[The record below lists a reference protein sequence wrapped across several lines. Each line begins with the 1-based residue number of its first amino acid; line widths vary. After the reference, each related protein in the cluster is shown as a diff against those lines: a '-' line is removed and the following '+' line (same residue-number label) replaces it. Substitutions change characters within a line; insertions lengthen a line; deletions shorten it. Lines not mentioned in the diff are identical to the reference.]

1 MEKIDFEFIKNRD
14 VGELIQDYLSL
25 FKKIFRHFNRCIFK
39 FILPFLAIFLVL
51 FFFASSLGVDIF
63 YSKDWRTSSVVIIMI
78 LVVMLVA
85 IFYFTFIPTFGLEYM
100 FLLKEKENTDF
111 NGKEV
116 WQRVKRHM
124 GKYIVFFLASIVV
137 MLILAIPLALAA
149 LIFTFIPIAG
159 QIAFGIA
166 MACVLLVFV
175 CGLFLYLEDRETVF
189 DSFLA
194 AFRLLRK
201 KLLAYG
207 LTAYIFRLL
216 VGISLLLITIIPSA
230 ILGVIAYNTIGF
242 NEQILISFGGKIMIS
257 ILGTLVIL
265 FSTISSIYTMTFYT
279 LIYFSSLEA
288 TNKEGSI
295 AQLDQIGLTHD
306 EDN

>member
-1 MEKIDFEFIKNRD
+1 MEKIDFEFIKSRGI
-14 VGELIQDYLSL
+14 GELIQDYLSL
-25 FKKIFRHFNRCIFK
+25 FKKIFRHFNSCIFK
-39 FILPFLAIFLVL
+39 FILPFLAVFLVL

-78 LVVMLVA
+78 LVVVLVA

-100 FLLKEKENTDF
+100 FLLKEKGNTDF
-111 NGKEV
+111 KGKDV
-116 WQRVKRHM
+116 WKRVRSHM
-124 GKYIVFFLASIVV
+124 SQYILFFLASIVV
-137 MLILAIPLALAA
+137 MMILAIPIALAA
-149 LIFTFIPIAG
+149 IIFTLIPVAG
-159 QIAFGIA
+159 QIALGIV

-175 CGLFLYLEDRETVF
+175 CGLFLYLEGRETLF

-194 AFRLLRK
+194 SFRLLKK
-201 KLLAYG
+201 KLLSYG
-207 LTAYIFRLL
+207 LTAYIFRILT
-216 VGISLLLITIIPSA
+216 GISLLLITVIPSV
-230 ILGVIAYNTIGF
+230 ILGIIAYNTIGF
-242 NEQILISFGGKIMIS
+242 NEQIFISFGGKIMVS

-279 LIYFSSLEA
+279 LIYFSSLET

-295 AQLDQIGLTHD
+295 AQLDQIGQSED